1 MDTRNLIE
9 LLEATTK
16 SDPVNLKQAEE
27 RLSQVKKNEFCHVL
41 SDLSDLRIENWIK
54 MIVEL
59 LDVML
64 KCEFLQ
70 LPKAISCEMQ
80 QIKCFT

>member
-27 RLSQVKKNEFCHVL
+27 RLSQVKK
-41 SDLSDLRIENWIK
+41 RI
-54 MIVEL
+54 
-59 LDVML
+59 
-64 KCEFLQ
+64 
-70 LPKAISCEMQ
+70 LPCALG
-80 QIKCFT
+80 FN